1 MDINLMIT
9 SFPKLL
15 DATVVTVKL
24 LSLSLFFGLFIGL
37 LFAILRLSKNKIINK
52 FAYGYSYVF
61 RGTPL
66 LVQIFIIYFGL
77 GNIEYFRS
85 TFLWVVFKEPYW
97 CAIIAFAL
105 NTGAYTSEILRSA
118 FQTIKPGFIEAGKSL
133 GISNKIIFYKI
144 QIPIAIRQSLPAYGN
159 EIILMMKGT
168 SLASTVTLMDFDL
181 MINSLPKLLGATV
194 VTLKLLSAS
203 LFFGLFIGLL
213 FAVLRLNKNKIINK
227 FAYTYSYVFR
237 GTPLLVQI
245 FIIYFGLGQIEYFRS
260 TFLWVVFKEPY
271 WCAIIA
277 FALNTGAYTSEILR
291 SAFQT
296 IKPGLIEAGKSLGIS
311 NKIIFY
317 KIQIPIAIRQ
327 SLPAYG
333 NEIILMMKGTSLA
346 STVTL
351 MDLTGVAKY
360 IISTTFKPIEV
371 FIVAGGIYLFM
382 TFIIHNVIKFLEKKY
397 SFN

>member
-1 MDINLMIT
+1 MDFELMIN

-15 DATVVTVKL
+15 SAAVITLKL
-24 LSLSLFFGLFIGL
+24 LSVSLIIGLFIGL
-37 LFAILRLSKNKIINK
+37 LFAILRLNKNIFINK
-52 FAYGYSYVF
+52 FAYGYSYLF

-77 GNIEYFRS
+77 GQIEYLRT
-85 TFLWVVFKEPYW
+85 TFFWTILKEPYW

-118 FQTIKPGFIEAGKSL
+118 FQTIKPGIIEAGKSL
-133 GISNKIIFYKI
+133 GISSK
-144 QIPIAIRQSLPAYGN
+144 
-159 EIILMMKGT
+159 
-168 SLASTVTLMDFDL
+168 V
-181 MINSLPKLLGATV
+181 
-194 VTLKLLSAS
+194 
-203 LFFGLFIGLL
+203 
-213 FAVLRLNKNKIINK
+213 
-227 FAYTYSYVFR
+227 
-237 GTPLLVQI
+237 
-245 FIIYFGLGQIEYFRS
+245 
-260 TFLWVVFKEPY
+260 
-271 WCAIIA
+271 
-277 FALNTGAYTSEILR
+277 
-291 SAFQT
+291 
-296 IKPGLIEAGKSLGIS
+296 
-311 NKIIFY
+311 IFY

-360 IISTTFKPIEV
+360 IISTTFRPVEV

-382 TFIIHNVIKFLEKKY
+382 TFIIHNLIKFLEKKY

>member
-1 MDINLMIT
+1 MDLELMIN

-15 DATVVTVKL
+15 SAALITLKL
-24 LSLSLFFGLFIGL
+24 LSVSLIIGL
-37 LFAILRLSKNKIINK
+37 LIGLFFAILRLKKNIFINK
-52 FAYGYSYVF
+52 FAYGYSY
-61 RGTPL
+61 
-66 LVQIFIIYFGL
+66 I
-77 GNIEYFRS
+77 
-85 TFLWVVFKEPYW
+85 
-97 CAIIAFAL
+97 
-105 NTGAYTSEILRSA
+105 
-118 FQTIKPGFIEAGKSL
+118 
-133 GISNKIIFYKI
+133 
-144 QIPIAIRQSLPAYGN
+144 
-159 EIILMMKGT
+159 
-168 SLASTVTLMDFDL
+168 
-181 MINSLPKLLGATV
+181 
-194 VTLKLLSAS
+194 
-203 LFFGLFIGLL
+203 
-213 FAVLRLNKNKIINK
+213 
-227 FAYTYSYVFR
+227 FR

-245 FIIYFGLGQIEYFRS
+245 FIIYFGLGQIEYLRS
-260 TFLWVVFKEPY
+260 TVLWVILKEPY

-360 IISTTFKPIEV
+360 IISTTFKPVEV

-382 TFIIHNVIKFLEKKY
+382 TFIIHNVIKYLEKKY
-397 SFN
+397 SFSQ

>member
-1 MDINLMIT
+1 MDIELMVS
-9 SFPKLL
+9 SF
-15 DATVVTVKL
+15 
-24 LSLSLFFGLFIGL
+24 
-37 LFAILRLSKNKIINK
+37 
-52 FAYGYSYVF
+52 
-61 RGTPL
+61 
-66 LVQIFIIYFGL
+66 
-77 GNIEYFRS
+77 
-85 TFLWVVFKEPYW
+85 
-97 CAIIAFAL
+97 
-105 NTGAYTSEILRSA
+105 
-118 FQTIKPGFIEAGKSL
+118 
-133 GISNKIIFYKI
+133 
-144 QIPIAIRQSLPAYGN
+144 
-159 EIILMMKGT
+159 
-168 SLASTVTLMDFDL
+168 
-181 MINSLPKLLGATV
+181 PKLLGATV
-194 VTLKLLSAS
+194 ITLKLLSVS
-203 LFFGLFIGLL
+203 LVIGLFVGLI
-213 FAVLRLNKNKIINK
+213 FAILRLNKNIFINR
-227 FAYTYSYVFR
+227 FAYGYSYIFR

-245 FIIYFGLGQIEYFRS
+245 FIIYFGLGQIEYLRS
-260 TFLWVVFKEPY
+260 TVLWVILKEPY

-360 IISTTFKPIEV
+360 IISTTFKPVEV

-382 TFIIHNVIKFLEKKY
+382 TFIIHNVIKYLEKKY
-397 SFN
+397 SFSQ

>member
-1 MDINLMIT
+1 MDIDLMIT

-15 DATVVTVKL
+15 VATVITLKL
-24 LSLSLFFGLFIGL
+24 LSASLFFGLFIGL
-37 LFAILRLSKNKIINK
+37 FCAILRLNKNIFINK

-77 GNIEYFRS
+77 GQIEYLRS
-85 TFLWVVFKEPYW
+85 TILWVILKEPYW
-97 CAIIAFAL
+97 CAIIAFTL

-118 FQTIKPGFIEAGKSL
+118 FQTIKPGI
-133 GISNKIIFYKI
+133 
-144 QIPIAIRQSLPAYGN
+144 
-159 EIILMMKGT
+159 
-168 SLASTVTLMDFDL
+168 
-181 MINSLPKLLGATV
+181 
-194 VTLKLLSAS
+194 
-203 LFFGLFIGLL
+203 
-213 FAVLRLNKNKIINK
+213 
-227 FAYTYSYVFR
+227 
-237 GTPLLVQI
+237 
-245 FIIYFGLGQIEYFRS
+245 
-260 TFLWVVFKEPY
+260 
-271 WCAIIA
+271 
-277 FALNTGAYTSEILR
+277 
-291 SAFQT
+291 
-296 IKPGLIEAGKSLGIS
+296 IEAGKSLGIS

-382 TFIIHNVIKFLEKKY
+382 TFIIHNVIKYLEKKY
-397 SFN
+397 SFQQ

>member
-1 MDINLMIT
+1 MDFDLMIT

-15 DATVVTVKL
+15 GATVITLKL
-24 LSLSLFFGLFIGL
+24 LSASLFFGLFLGL
-37 LFAILRLSKNKIINK
+37 FFAILRLNKNIFINK

-77 GNIEYFRS
+77 GQIEYLRS
-85 TFLWVVFKEPYW
+85 TVLWVVLKEPYW
-97 CAIIAFAL
+97 CAIIAFTL

-118 FQTIKPGFIEAGKSL
+118 FQTIKPGI
-133 GISNKIIFYKI
+133 
-144 QIPIAIRQSLPAYGN
+144 
-159 EIILMMKGT
+159 
-168 SLASTVTLMDFDL
+168 
-181 MINSLPKLLGATV
+181 
-194 VTLKLLSAS
+194 
-203 LFFGLFIGLL
+203 
-213 FAVLRLNKNKIINK
+213 
-227 FAYTYSYVFR
+227 
-237 GTPLLVQI
+237 
-245 FIIYFGLGQIEYFRS
+245 
-260 TFLWVVFKEPY
+260 
-271 WCAIIA
+271 
-277 FALNTGAYTSEILR
+277 
-291 SAFQT
+291 
-296 IKPGLIEAGKSLGIS
+296 IEAGKSLGIS

-382 TFIIHNVIKFLEKKY
+382 TFIIHNVIKFLEKRY
-397 SFN
+397 SY

>member
-1 MDINLMIT
+1 MDFELMLN

-15 DATVVTVKL
+15 NAAGVTLKL
-24 LSLSLFFGLFIGL
+24 LSVSLIVGLLIGL
-37 LFAILRLSKNKIINK
+37 SFAILRLSKNIFINK

-77 GNIEYFRS
+77 GQIEYLRS
-85 TFLWVVFKEPYW
+85 TFLWVILKEPYW

-118 FQTIKPGFIEAGKSL
+118 FQTIKPGIIEAAKSL
-133 GISNKIIFYKI
+133 GITNNIVFYK
-144 QIPIAIRQSLPAYGN
+144 
-159 EIILMMKGT
+159 
-168 SLASTVTLMDFDL
+168 V
-181 MINSLPKLLGATV
+181 
-194 VTLKLLSAS
+194 
-203 LFFGLFIGLL
+203 
-213 FAVLRLNKNKIINK
+213 
-227 FAYTYSYVFR
+227 
-237 GTPLLVQI
+237 
-245 FIIYFGLGQIEYFRS
+245 
-260 TFLWVVFKEPY
+260 
-271 WCAIIA
+271 
-277 FALNTGAYTSEILR
+277 
-291 SAFQT
+291 
-296 IKPGLIEAGKSLGIS
+296 
-311 NKIIFY
+311 
-317 KIQIPIAIRQ
+317 QIPIAIRQ

-382 TFIIHNVIKFLEKKY
+382 TFLIHNLIKYLERKY
-397 SFN
+397 SFQ

>member
-1 MDINLMIT
+1 MDLELMIN
-9 SFPKLL
+9 SLPKLL
-15 DATVVTVKL
+15 SAAVITLKL
-24 LSLSLFFGLFIGL
+24 LSVSLIIGLFIGL
-37 LFAILRLSKNKIINK
+37 FFAILRLNKNIFINR

-77 GNIEYFRS
+77 GQIEYLRS
-85 TFLWVVFKEPYW
+85 TVLWIILKEPYW

-118 FQTIKPGFIEAGKSL
+118 FQTIKPGIIEAGKSL
-133 GISNKIIFYKI
+133 GISNKVIFYKI

-168 SLASTVTLMDFDL
+168 SLASTVT
-181 MINSLPKLLGATV
+181 I
-194 VTLKLLSAS
+194 
-203 LFFGLFIGLL
+203 
-213 FAVLRLNKNKIINK
+213 
-227 FAYTYSYVFR
+227 
-237 GTPLLVQI
+237 
-245 FIIYFGLGQIEYFRS
+245 
-260 TFLWVVFKEPY
+260 
-271 WCAIIA
+271 
-277 FALNTGAYTSEILR
+277 
-291 SAFQT
+291 
-296 IKPGLIEAGKSLGIS
+296 
-311 NKIIFY
+311 
-317 KIQIPIAIRQ
+317 
-327 SLPAYG
+327 
-333 NEIILMMKGTSLA
+333 
-346 STVTL
+346 

>member
-1 MDINLMIT
+1 MDLELMIN

-15 DATVVTVKL
+15 NAAVITLKL
-24 LSLSLFFGLFIGL
+24 LSVSLIIGLFIGL
-37 LFAILRLSKNKIINK
+37 FFAILRLNKNIFINK
-52 FAYGYSYVF
+52 FAYAYSYIF

-77 GNIEYFRS
+77 GQIEYLRS
-85 TFLWVVFKEPYW
+85 TVLWVILKEPYW

-118 FQTIKPGFIEAGKSL
+118 FQTIKPGILEAGKSL
-133 GISNKIIFYKI
+133 GISNK
-144 QIPIAIRQSLPAYGN
+144 
-159 EIILMMKGT
+159 
-168 SLASTVTLMDFDL
+168 V
-181 MINSLPKLLGATV
+181 
-194 VTLKLLSAS
+194 
-203 LFFGLFIGLL
+203 
-213 FAVLRLNKNKIINK
+213 
-227 FAYTYSYVFR
+227 
-237 GTPLLVQI
+237 
-245 FIIYFGLGQIEYFRS
+245 
-260 TFLWVVFKEPY
+260 
-271 WCAIIA
+271 
-277 FALNTGAYTSEILR
+277 
-291 SAFQT
+291 
-296 IKPGLIEAGKSLGIS
+296 
-311 NKIIFY
+311 IFY

-382 TFIIHNVIKFLEKKY
+382 TFIIHNLIKFLEKKY

>member
-1 MDINLMIT
+1 MDLELMIG

-15 DATVVTVKL
+15 SAAVITLKL
-24 LSLSLFFGLFIGL
+24 LSVSLIIGL
-37 LFAILRLSKNKIINK
+37 LIGFLFAILRLNKNILVNR
-52 FAYGYSYVF
+52 FAYGYSYIF

-77 GNIEYFRS
+77 GQIEYLRS
-85 TFLWVVFKEPYW
+85 TFLWVILKEPYW

-118 FQTIKPGFIEAGKSL
+118 FQTIKPGIIEAGQSL
-133 GISNKIIFYKI
+133 GISSK
-144 QIPIAIRQSLPAYGN
+144 
-159 EIILMMKGT
+159 
-168 SLASTVTLMDFDL
+168 
-181 MINSLPKLLGATV
+181 V
-194 VTLKLLSAS
+194 V
-203 LFFGLFIGLL
+203 
-213 FAVLRLNKNKIINK
+213 
-227 FAYTYSYVFR
+227 
-237 GTPLLVQI
+237 
-245 FIIYFGLGQIEYFRS
+245 
-260 TFLWVVFKEPY
+260 
-271 WCAIIA
+271 
-277 FALNTGAYTSEILR
+277 
-291 SAFQT
+291 
-296 IKPGLIEAGKSLGIS
+296 
-311 NKIIFY
+311 FY